1 MSPVR
6 FIPLLAVV
14 LATQSWSAVPLASRP
29 PTVIHDAG
37 GVPLAP
43 YFEPFFE
50 PFADDAAEGALES
63 APQPPAQPPQLFPVV
78 SARAGPGRLLQNPM
92 PGKLPG
98 GPGQPIF
105 IVGDDAASLDWL
117 QRNADAL
124 RRMDARGIVASVRT
138 QADFLHLRALVDLH
152 MVPMSADALLEA
164 AGIHVW
170 PVLIGADGVISQ

>member
-6 FIPLLAVV
+6 FVPLLAVFI
-14 LATQSWSAVPLASRP
+14 ASPSWSAPPLASRP

-43 YFEPFFE
+43 YFEPF
-50 PFADDAAEGALES
+50 ADEGAPEPVS
-63 APQPPAQPPQLFPVV
+63 QPPAQPLPPQLFPVV
-78 SARAGPGRLLQNPM
+78 SARGGPGRLLQNPM
-92 PGKLPG
+92 PSKLPG

-105 IVGDDAASLDWL
+105 IVGDDAASVDWL

-124 RRMDARGIVASVRT
+124 HRMGAQGIVASVRT
-138 QADFLHLRALVDLH
+138 PEDFLRLRGLVDLR
-152 MVPMSADALLEA
+152 MTPMSSDALLEA

-170 PVLIGADGVISQ
+170 PVLIGADGTISQ

>member
-1 MSPVR
+1 MSPVH
-6 FIPLLAVV
+6 FIHLLVIF
-14 LATQSWSAVPLASRP
+14 LAAPSWSAPPLASRP

-43 YFEPFFE
+43 YFEPF
-50 PFADDAAEGALES
+50 ADDADEGAPEPV
-63 APQPPAQPPQLFPVV
+63 PQPPPQPQIPQLFPMV
-78 SARAGPGRLLQNPM
+78 SAHAGPGRLLQNPM
-92 PGKLPG
+92 QSKLPG

-124 RRMDARGIVASVRT
+124 RRMGARGIVASVRT
-138 QADFLHLRALVDLH
+138 PEDFLRLRALVDLQ

-170 PVLIGADGVISQ
+170 PVLIGAGGAISQ